1 MDKFKWSGF
10 MKVAAFVI
18 YTAQSAFTKLD
29 AVERLREKV
38 LYKDPIWHFFLDTTG
53 FIIRCDPKNANQVEK
68 FFQKEHKH
76 KKKHRIKDFE
86 PSKHEY
92 FNIRFVG
99 DELQQMFHF
108 TSLMA
113 LKYPG
118 HVIVREVLER
128 MAHITVNQLGQH
140 DFKMEA
146 QLYLDM
152 AYSRAALQGR
162 FLGLPKFIHR
172 FIIKRLFI

>member
-1 MDKFKWSGF
+1 

-18 YTAQSAFTKLD
+18 YTNQPAYQKLD
-29 AVERLREKV
+29 VIERLREKV
-38 LYKDPIWHFFLDTTG
+38 LNKDPIWHFFLDTTG
-53 FIIRCDPKNANQVEK
+53 FVIRCLPKNADKVEK
-68 FFQKEHKH
+68 FFQVEHKH
-76 KKKHRIKDFE
+76 KKKHRVKDFE

-113 LKYPG
+113 LKYPN

-128 MAHITVNQLGQH
+128 MAHITVNQLGDH
-140 DFKMEA
+140 NFKHEA
-146 QLYLDM
+146 QLYIDM
-152 AYSRAALQGR
+152 AYSRVTLQGQ
-162 FLGLPKFIHR
+162 FLGLPKWIH
-172 FIIKRLFI
+172 KLVVRLF

>member
-1 MDKFKWSGF
+1 

-18 YTAQSAFTKLD
+18 YTYQSPHEKLE
-29 AVERLREKV
+29 AIERLRQAI
-38 LYKDPIWHFFLDTTG
+38 LYKDNIWHFFLDTNG
-53 FIIRCDPKNANQVEK
+53 FVLRCDPKYANQVER

-76 KKKHRIKDFE
+76 KKKHRVKDFE

-118 HVIVREVLER
+118 HVMVREVLER
-128 MAHITVNQLGQH
+128 MAHITFNQLGDH
-140 DFKMEA
+140 NFKHEA
-146 QLYLDM
+146 QLYIDM
-152 AYSRAALQGR
+152 AYSRASLQGR
-162 FLGLPKFIHR
+162 FLGLPKWLHQFIV
-172 FIIKRLFI
+172 KRLFL

>member
-1 MDKFKWSGF
+1 
-10 MKVAAFVI
+10 MKVAAFLIV
-18 YTAQSAFTKLD
+18 TEMRAGQKLD
-29 AVERLREKV
+29 LLDQLNRDL
-38 LYKDPIWHFFLDTTG
+38 LYKDDIWHFFLDPGGITLRTNLR
-53 FIIRCDPKNANQVEK
+53 FANKVDK
-68 FFQKEHKH
+68 WL
-76 KKKHRIKDFE
+76 KKTAKRKKSARVKDFE

-128 MAHITVNQLGQH
+128 MAHITINQLGIH
-140 DFKMEA
+140 DFKIEA
-146 QLYLDM
+146 QIYLDM
-152 AYSRAALQGR
+152 AYSRASLQGK
-162 FLGLPKFIHR
+162 FLGLPKFIHK
-172 FIIKRLFI
+172 FIIKRLF